1 MRHLVIAFV
10 MLLSMQC
17 LADDVPKSRSTLFAQ
32 NVGIVLSDAGMFFTT
47 PLRFSPGEW
56 IAVGGFVGVTI
67 LVIAQIKGLYDGIT
81 AMAGIRCCEPK
92 RSRRNE

>member
-32 NVGIVLSDAGMFFTT
+32 NVGIVLSDAGMFFT
-47 PLRFSPGEW
+47 S
-56 IAVGGFVGVTI
+56 VGGTI
-67 LVIAQIKGLYDGIT
+67 LVIAQIKGLYDGIHRD
-81 AMAGIRCCEPK
+81 GGY
-92 RSRRNE
+92 SLL